1 MKRQVDLRIKM
12 KKTLP
17 LLLLVLLSNYA
28 QANCVNTSEEQ
39 LITKTLLSTHYKT
52 TQSEGSIV
60 VDEGQTEA
68 RVLNRDVQKVKA
80 QNSSEHCFFDEKK
93 MSLVL
98 NYQHNK
104 FGLTDIHQDAIRSYI
119 GIVDPNRKISVEGHA
134 DSTGSDT
141 YNKQLSARRANT
153 VARFLKKDLGLGNR
167 IVEKAFGETTPICAA
182 EENQQNG
189 CNRRVVLTLE

>member
-1 MKRQVDLRIKM
+1 M

-39 LITKTLLSTHYKT
+39 IITKTLLSTHYKT

-93 MSLVL
+93 C
-98 NYQHNK
+98 HW
-104 FGLTDIHQDAIRSYI
+104 
-119 GIVDPNRKISVEGHA
+119 
-134 DSTGSDT
+134 
-141 YNKQLSARRANT
+141 
-153 VARFLKKDLGLGNR
+153 
-167 IVEKAFGETTPICAA
+167 C
-182 EENQQNG
+182 
-189 CNRRVVLTLE
+189 